1 MVHWVGN
8 GSKVVICLARDP
20 AIPIFD
26 VKLLN
31 PSSVFISYDDGDSYQ
46 DKTDQ
51 FKLAN
56 GSLSILEKFYTH
68 PTYDT
73 HVSSKQSIP
82 FRQCSEMYYSSLY
95 SRT

>member
-20 AIPIFD
+20 PIPVLD

-56 GSLSILEKFYTH
+56 GGLSILEKFYTH
-68 PTYDT
+68 PIYDT
-73 HVSSKQSIP
+73 HVSCIFSKP
-82 FRQCSEMYYSSLY
+82 
-95 SRT
+95 